1 MKVSIIIPTYNEEE
15 HIVDCLNSIKNQTY
29 KDLEL
34 IVVDDGSADNTLNFV
49 SNLNFN
55 NLIILKQKHM
65 GPAAARNYGA
75 QKSKGDI
82 LIFVDSDMVFDKKF
96 VEKLIKPIIK
106 NESKGTF
113 SKDEYVLNWNNM
125 WSKCWNINSNLPVK
139 RRIPVDYPDT
149 QKVFR
154 AILKREFEKVNGFS
168 KGGYTDDW
176 SLSEKLDYEATLA
189 QDAVYY
195 HKNPEKLS
203 EIYKQSKWIAKRDY
217 KFGFFGQLYTLFVS
231 SFVISLII
239 GIYKSIKHSNFYF
252 LIFKIIYDFG
262 IFMGITEM
270 ILFGKSGK

>member
-113 SKDEYVLNWNNM
+113 SKDEYVLNWNNV
-125 WSKCWNINSNLPVK
+125 WSKCWNINSNLPIK

-154 AILKREFEKVNGFS
+154 AILKSEFEKVNGFS

>member
-1 MKVSIIIPTYNEEE
+1 MKVSIIIPTYNEEQ

-113 SKDEYVLNWNNM
+113 SKDEYVLNWNNV
-125 WSKCWNINSNLPVK
+125 WSKCWNINSNLPIK
-139 RRIPVDYPDT
+139 RRISVDYPDT

-217 KFGFFGQLYTLFVS
+217 KFGFIGQLYTLFVS

-270 ILFGKSGK
+270 TLFGKSGK